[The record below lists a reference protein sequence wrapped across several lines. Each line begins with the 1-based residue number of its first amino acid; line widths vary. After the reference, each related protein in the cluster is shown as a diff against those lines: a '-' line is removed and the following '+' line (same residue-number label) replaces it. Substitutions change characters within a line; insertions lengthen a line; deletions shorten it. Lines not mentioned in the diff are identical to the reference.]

1 MQTFNDVDVNFC
13 DKDMLD
19 DIEVE
24 KMMQHIQNHFNQS
37 LETIDLISDATIEEA
52 GQIFTWMIRCPNNV
66 YIKAWNKFYNDL
78 FDNYNLRTILIVMY
92 KIKNIAEI
100 KQKVC
105 DQNPSHCK

>member
-1 MQTFNDVDVNFC
+1 MQTSVGVNFC
-13 DKDMLD
+13 NNGMLVD
-19 DIEVE
+19 FEVE
-24 KMMQHIQNHFNQS
+24 KVMQHIQNYFNKS

-66 YIKAWNKFYNDL
+66 YIKAWNNFYNDL

-100 KQKVC
+100 NQKVC
-105 DQNPSHCK
+105 DQNPSH